1 MYCRE
6 NGNATRGAV
15 ELRAEMPNEI
25 NTIQNAWN
33 VICEFEYL
41 VEADHSA
48 RKGKR
53 YRAEVLAFTANL
65 EHNLFQIQEQM
76 IAVNCPLGPYRKL
89 WVSVPKKRLVMA
101 LPYPDRIVQW
111 SLYQYLNPIY
121 DRLFIEDSYACR
133 KGKGS
138 HKAAARL
145 QYWMR
150 QVDRKPGP
158 GWYYLKLDISKFFY
172 RVNHAKLLKILA
184 KRIKDPELMKFL
196 GSVVNSR
203 AEPFG
208 LPRGKAPQDTPPEE
222 WLYDVGMPIGN
233 LTSQLFANIY
243 MNELDQ
249 YCKHV
254 LKIHYYIRYMDDIV
268 ILGENKETLHEWKEK
283 IETFLHE
290 ELELDLNNK
299 TCIRPVR
306 MGVEFVGV
314 RIWPA
319 YMKLRKSTVGRLK
332 REVKKISELYASG
345 QMDEEAFKRRAASIK
360 GLLEHTESESL
371 RWRLNQIYLDA
382 VRKYGKTDPEETLW
396 KGKNDGKKVA

>member
-76 IAVNCPLGPYRKL
+76 IAVDCPLGPYRKL

-101 LPYPDRIVQW
+101 LPYSDRIVQW

-172 RVNHAKLLKILA
+172 RVSHEKLLNILA

-196 GSVVNSR
+196 ESVVNSR

-268 ILGENKETLHEWKEK
+268 ILGENKETLHEWKAK

-345 QMDEEAFKRRAASIK
+345 QMDEEAFKRRVASIK

-371 RWRLNQIYLDA
+371 RWRLNQIYLNA

>member
-1 MYCRE
+1 
-6 NGNATRGAV
+6 
-15 ELRAEMPNEI
+15 
-25 NTIQNAWN
+25 
-33 VICEFEYL
+33 
-41 VEADHSA
+41 
-48 RKGKR
+48 
-53 YRAEVLAFTANL
+53 
-65 EHNLFQIQEQM
+65 M
-76 IAVNCPLGPYRKL
+76 IAVECPLGPYRKI
-89 WVSVPKKRLVMA
+89 WVYVPKKRLVMA
-101 LPYPDRIVQW
+101 LPYKDRIVQW

-133 KGKGS
+133 KGKGN

-172 RVNHAKLLKILA
+172 RVSHEKLLNILA
-184 KRIKDPELMKFL
+184 KRIKDQKLMKFL
-196 GSVVNSR
+196 ESVVNSR

-249 YCKHV
+249 YCKHI
-254 LKIHYYIRYMDDIV
+254 LKIHCYIRYMDDIV
-268 ILGENKETLHEWKEK
+268 ILGESKETLHEWKDK
-283 IETFLHE
+283 IEAFLHE
-290 ELELDLNNK
+290 ELELDLNDK

-332 REVKKISELYASG
+332 REVKRISELYASG
-345 QMDEEAFKRRAASIK
+345 QMDEDAFKRRVASIK

-371 RWRLNQIYLDA
+371 RWRLNQIYLNA
-382 VRKYGKTDPEETLW
+382 MRKYGEPDPDETIW
-396 KGKNDGKKVA
+396 KGKSNEKKVARSVRNAA

>member
-1 MYCRE
+1 
-6 NGNATRGAV
+6 
-15 ELRAEMPNEI
+15 
-25 NTIQNAWN
+25 
-33 VICEFEYL
+33 
-41 VEADHSA
+41 
-48 RKGKR
+48 
-53 YRAEVLAFTANL
+53 
-65 EHNLFQIQEQM
+65 M
-76 IAVNCPLGPYRKL
+76 IAVDCPLGPYRKL

-314 RIWPA
+314 RIWPT

-345 QMDEEAFKRRAASIK
+345 QMDEEAFKRRVASIK

>member
-1 MYCRE
+1 MDPRNQPSLLERIYSWE
-6 NGNATRGAV
+6 NLLDA
-15 ELRAEMPNEI
+15 
-25 NTIQNAWN
+25 
-33 VICEFEYL
+33 YH
-41 VEADHSA
+41 EAASE
-48 RKGKR
+48 KW
-53 YRAEVLAFTANL
+53 YRNDVTAFAANL
-65 EHNLFQIQEQM
+65 EENLISIQNDL
-76 IAVNCPLGPYRKL
+76 IWHTYKVGRYRQFY
-89 WVSVPKKRLVMA
+89 VHEPKKRLVMA
-101 LPYPDRIVQW
+101 LGFRARVVQW
-111 SLYQYLNPIY
+111 AIYLQTNQYLDNGKK
-121 DRLFIEDSYACR
+121 DHSDGCR
-133 KGKGS
+133 VGKGTTR
-138 HKAAARL
+138 AADRL
-145 QYWMR
+145 QYWCTL
-150 QVDRKPGP
+150 VDRKPGK
-158 GWYYLKLDISKFFY
+158 WYYLKLDISKFFY

-268 ILGENKETLHEWKEK
+268 ILGENKETLHEWKAE
-283 IETFLHE
+283 IETCPHE

-314 RIWPA
+314 RIWPT

-345 QMDEEAFKRRAASIK
+345 QMDEEAFKRRVASIK